1 MLVLAWYGMKLG
13 APRMACSKYQMIRGA
28 NTPYT
33 RAKSALDAILI
44 PDWYESLR
52 KAPNTFYHSGEFWQ
66 LAIQK

>member
-1 MLVLAWYGMKLG
+1 MKLG
-13 APRMACSKYQMIRGA
+13 PPRMAWSKYQLIWGA

-52 KAPNTFYHSGEFWQ
+52 KHPIPTIQVNWQ